1 MILGLVPARGGSKG
15 IPRKNLAT
23 LAGRPMLDYTLDAA
37 LGAKSLD
44 LIAVTTDDRAIEAAA
59 KRRRVPVIRRPAALA
74 GDRAPM
80 ITAVKHAIKNLGVPP
95 AEIEAVV
102 LLQPTSPLRGARH
115 VDEAVAQWR
124 KSGADSLVSVNRVW
138 QHPCECLQVAPG
150 GLKPAVSLPRGAAGR
165 QDMPRFV
172 FLNGAVYVTR
182 TSMLLRRG
190 RFWDRRSAV
199 YDMDP
204 LAGLDIDEPYQLAVA
219 EALLRRNSPDLTEAR

>member
-15 IPRKNLAT
+15 IPRKNLAL

-44 LIAVTTDDRAIEAAA
+44 MIAVTTDDPAIEAAA
-59 KRRRVPVIRRPAALA
+59 KRRGVPVIRRPAALA

-80 ITAVKHAIKNLGVPP
+80 ISAVEHALKSVGAVG
-95 AEIEAVV
+95 ADVEAVV
-102 LLQPTSPLRGARH
+102 LLQPTSPLRTARH
-115 VDEAVAQWR
+115 VDEAVSRWR
-124 KSGADSLVSVNRVW
+124 KSGADSLISVNKVW
-138 QHPCECLQVAPG
+138 QHPCECLQLAPG
-150 GLKPAVSLPRGAAGR
+150 GLKPAVSLPCGAAGR
-165 QDMPRFV
+165 QDMPKFV

-219 EALLRRNSPDLTEAR
+219 EALLRQKSPALAEAR